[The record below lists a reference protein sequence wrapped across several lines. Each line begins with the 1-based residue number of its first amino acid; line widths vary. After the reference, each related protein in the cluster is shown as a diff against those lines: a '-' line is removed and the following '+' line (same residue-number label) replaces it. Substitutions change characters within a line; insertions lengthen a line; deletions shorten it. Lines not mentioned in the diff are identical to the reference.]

1 MSTRRFLAALSV
13 LAGGAL
19 ITIFAGEA
27 KAADCLDRCLG
38 GTVTEAQP
46 PIVHRTFKQRI
57 EVKQGVYE
65 ISRQPALYGWVVP
78 GDPTAKGASYAGW
91 DHPSAY
97 GEGRRVLLRP
107 YRNIVTYDRAKH
119 IYPKERLAIQPEGY
133 GEGRWWDRLF
143 D

>member
-1 MSTRRFLAALSV
+1 MSTRRLSAVLTV

-19 ITIFAGEA
+19 ITMVAGEA
-27 KAADCLDRCLG
+27 KAGGCLDSCVTG
-38 GTVTEAQP
+38 VTEAPP
-46 PIVHRTFKQRI
+46 PIVHRTFRQRI

-65 ISRQPALYGWVVP
+65 ISREPALYGWVVP

-97 GEGRRVLLRP
+97 GEGRRVLLKP
-107 YRNIVTYDRAKH
+107 YKNVITYDRAKH
-119 IYPKERLAIQPEGY
+119 IYPKERVAIQPEAY
-133 GEGRWWDRLF
+133 GERDWWDRLF

>member
-1 MSTRRFLAALSV
+1 MSTRRLSAVLSV

-19 ITIFAGEA
+19 ITMTAGGV
-27 KAADCLDRCLG
+27 KAADCLDRCL
-38 GTVTEAQP
+38 TIVPEAQA
-46 PIVHRTFKQRI
+46 PIVHRTFRQRI
-57 EVKQGVYE
+57 EVKRGVYE

-91 DHPSAY
+91 DHAPAE

-107 YRNIVTYDRAKH
+107 YRNIVDYDRAKH
-119 IYPKERLAIQPEGY
+119 IYPKERLAIQPEAY
-133 GEGRWWDRLF
+133 GEPRWWDRLF